1 MNPVLQRLQVTDVVR
16 AVGTPTLQR
25 ARGLLRMV
33 RITRRAPEEGP
44 ATVMASVQGTHD
56 YHTMV
61 QLSQGSSG
69 VKIVGN
75 CSCPVTHQC
84 KHAAAV
90 CLVLIDEKVAL
101 GAANTLP
108 DAAGLGRAH
117 GRHEGARQDDDDKV
131 GVGQG
136 RPSQEGVGQEQIPL
150 HGEMPEM
157 PEVSAMTPAPQTS
170 EESQV
175 SEAPPAQARG
185 WTDRVDFDA
194 EGFLAARDRA
204 DGRSIDDRP
213 GWRGAGDSARG
224 YSTSGFGIPE
234 RREQWEVD
242 LQNLVFQL
250 SAAAVPESRDAAAL
264 ALELDLDPTPSRY
277 GGPLAVTLRPL
288 KVGKKKG
295 WIKTGATWAEVCS
308 PFGRG
313 GLDEDQR
320 SALESV
326 GDALGGPSASSMARA
341 LDHATPRIWGALT
354 SARRAGVTLLGGG
367 VLESVELAEETAEVA
382 ISLNAARANDEAT
395 ELHLG
400 LLWQGRLYSGLDVVP
415 LGRRAHGALLLL
427 PGELT
432 GIKRGVLVRLDR
444 MLDEG
449 LSHTL
454 RAGRSTTIPGT
465 GRTKLVDK
473 LLPQL
478 TRHVSVET
486 QDPALRAAIPAK
498 PTLLTRVTWQA
509 QDAALVEF
517 LMKYT
522 VGTRED
528 VVAVGTQAAHGNDHV
543 LRDLAAE
550 SRALAVWKPG
560 AAAREVLAFVG
571 EQPRAAQRIT
581 GAHMV
586 RFVHEVLPQLRAA
599 GEVREVGS
607 EPAFKRLEGDPQI
620 RFEVGEPPAG
630 GTDWLDLSVNITVDG
645 EAVPLAEV
653 LAALTLQ
660 EPVVLLASGSYVD
673 AEHPALAQLARM
685 VEEAQGVRRGSKAAA
700 AAGDVQVAAGDLALW
715 EMVDKLG
722 QTDAA
727 AARWVE
733 TARALRA
740 PERMPAVEPEGVL
753 TELRDYQREGLNWLH
768 YLYSQG
774 LGGILADD
782 MGLGKTLQVISL
794 ISLARASGAAP
805 FLVIAPTSVV
815 GAWQRQVA
823 THAPHLRVHAITNTI
838 KRRKL
843 TLAEVAQ
850 GADIVVTSY
859 NLLRSEAAD
868 YADLSW
874 GGLILDEAQAIKNA
888 GSKTFQAARKIQAP
902 FSLAVTGTPVENRIG
917 ELWPLLAVVAPGLYP
932 TLESFTRLVI
942 TPVEKQEDQEAMLR
956 LRRRIRP
963 FLLRRTKALVASA
976 LPPKQEEVLPVALAK
991 PHRHFYDALLQ
1002 RERQEVLGL
1011 VEELDQNRVA
1021 VFAAITRLR
1030 MGSLH
1035 AGLVDEDQ
1043 RGVESA
1049 KIAELVPRLVE
1060 LAQEGHR
1067 ALVFSQFTSFLKLI
1081 REAVK
1086 EAGLDTVYLDGSTRD
1101 RSAVLDEF
1109 TDGDA
1114 PVFLISLKAGGVGL
1128 TLTEADYVF
1137 IMDPWWNPAVEAQA
1151 VDRTHRIGQERPVMV
1166 YRLVAEDTIEE
1177 KVMALKERKAEL
1189 FDQVVGTA
1197 QSTPQALNEAD
1208 LRELFAG

>member
-1 MNPVLQRLQVTDVVR
+1 MNPVLERLQVTDVVR

-25 ARGLLRMV
+25 ARSLVRMV
-33 RITRRAPEEGP
+33 RITRRAPQEGP
-44 ATVMASVQGTHD
+44 ATVMATVLSTHD
-56 YHTMV
+56 YQTMV
-61 QLSQGSSG
+61 QLSEGTSG

-101 GAANTLP
+101 AAGNTLP
-108 DAAGLGRAH
+108 DDAGSG
-117 GRHEGARQDDDDKV
+117 
-131 GVGQG
+131 
-136 RPSQEGVGQEQIPL
+136 
-150 HGEMPEM
+150 
-157 PEVSAMTPAPQTS
+157 PAPARAGGATGVRD
-170 EESQV
+170 E
-175 SEAPPAQARG
+175 PADPRLWELLDAQHQRG
-185 WTDRVDFDA
+185 
-194 EGFLAARDRA
+194 
-204 DGRSIDDRP
+204 
-213 GWRGAGDSARG
+213 RG
-224 YSTSGFGIPE
+224 YSTSGFGLPD

-242 LQNLVFQL
+242 VQNLVHQL
-250 SAAAVPESRDAAAL
+250 SAASGTESRESAAL
-264 ALELDLDPTPSRY
+264 ALELELDPTPSRY
-277 GGPLAVTLRPL
+277 GGPLAVTARPL

-295 WIKTGATWAEVCS
+295 WIKTGASWAEVCS

-320 SALESV
+320 SALEAV
-326 GDALGGPSASSMARA
+326 GDALGGPSSAAMERA
-341 LDHATPRIWGALT
+341 LDHATPRIWSALT
-354 SARRAGVTLLGGG
+354 SARKTGITLLGGG
-367 VLESVELAEETAEVA
+367 ALESFEVAEEPAEVA
-382 ISLNAARANDEAT
+382 IKLDAANGAHANGSTGRGSSGVAQIHDAARNRDSARGAGVPRAHDEST
-395 ELHLG
+395 VLQLG
-400 LLWQGRLYSGLDVVP
+400 VSWQGQLYSGRDVIP
-415 LGRRAHGALLLL
+415 LGRRAHGALVLL
-427 PGELT
+427 PGERP
-432 GIKRGVLVRLDR
+432 GQKRGVLVRLDR

-465 GRTKLVDK
+465 GRSKLVDK

-478 TRHVSVET
+478 TRHVKVET
-486 QDPALRAAIPAK
+486 QDAALRAAIPAK
-498 PTLLTRVTWQA
+498 PTLLTRVTWQG

-517 LMKYT
+517 LMKYM
-522 VGTRED
+522 VGAREELA
-528 VVAVGTQAAHGNDHV
+528 AVGTASTRAPTQASTTAVAQSADASRQASAAPGTGSAASSGTEFDAARRLV
-543 LRDLAAE
+543 RDPAAE
-550 SRALAVWKPG
+550 ARALAAWNPG
-560 AAAREVLAFVG
+560 DAAREVLTFSGGRPV
-571 EQPRAAQRIT
+571 AAQRVT
-581 GAHMV
+581 GAPMV
-586 RFVHEVLPQLRAA
+586 RLVHEVLPQLRAA
-599 GEVREVGS
+599 GEVREVGA
-607 EPAFKRLEGDPQI
+607 EPAFQRLDGDPEI

-630 GTDWLDLSVNITVDG
+630 GTDWLDLSVKITVDG
-645 EAVPLAEV
+645 EPVPLAEV

-660 EPVVLLASGSYVD
+660 EPVILLASGSYVD
-673 AEHPALAQLARM
+673 AEHPALTQLARM
-685 VEEAQGVRRGSKAAA
+685 VEEAQGVRRGGKNAS
-700 AAGDVQVAAGDLALW
+700 AAGTVQVAAGDLALW

-722 QTDAA
+722 ETDAA

-740 PERMPAVEPEGVL
+740 PERMPAVEPVGVL

-794 ISLARASGAAP
+794 ISLARADGSEP

-823 THAPHLRVHAITNTI
+823 THAPHLKVRAITNTI

-843 TLAEVAQ
+843 SLGQVAQ
-850 GADIVVTSY
+850 DADIVVTSY

-868 YADLSW
+868 YADLGW

-888 GSKTFQAARKIQAP
+888 ASKTFQAARKIQAP

-942 TPVEKQEDQEAMLR
+942 TPVEKKEDQEAMLR

-976 LPPKQEEVLPVALAK
+976 LPPKQEQVLQVALDK
-991 PHRHFYDALLQ
+991 SHRHFYDALLQ

-1035 AGLVDEDQ
+1035 AGLVDEEYSA
-1043 RGVESA
+1043 VESA
-1049 KIAELVPRLVE
+1049 KIAELVPRLIE

-1081 REAVK
+1081 REAVHR
-1086 EAGLDTVYLDGSTRD
+1086 AGLETVYLDGSTRD
-1101 RSAVLDEF
+1101 RAGVLDQFAE
-1109 TDGDA
+1109 GDA

-1166 YRLVAEDTIEE
+1166 YRMVAEDTIEG

-1189 FDQVVGTA
+1189 FDQLVGTA
-1197 QSTPQALNEAD
+1197 QSTPQALSEAD